1 MGDRRWAEFKSVETR
16 VCRFVESRDMTEEEL
31 IEAGLADSP
40 DDDMDFELEALKKS
54 KRKMKQRTY
63 VPMIFVI

>member
-1 MGDRRWAEFKSVETR
+1 
-16 VCRFVESRDMTEEEL
+16 MTEEEL

-63 VPMIFVI
+63 VPLIFVI